1 MSQKEKE
8 KPVVDDTKEGL
19 KIKKKPSLRNK
30 TSETTKLDLSKK
42 EKDAVQE
49 PETTKVVLQSDEKK
63 EEQVV
68 GLQEVGSTHEE
79 EKPTEETKV
88 ENKTEEK
95 QEEVKSPISEVIKEK
110 EVKETTKELKE
121 AVRDE
126 KVTGKKLPE
135 NIEKLVSFME
145 ETGGTVEDYVNL
157 NRDYSKYD
165 SKSLLQEYYNKTKP
179 HLDSEEINFLM
190 EDNFSYDE
198 DVDEERDIRKKKLAY
213 KEEIAKAKKF
223 LESSK
228 SKYYDEIKLRPG
240 VTQEQQKALD
250 FFNRYNK
257 EQQIAEQR
265 RKTFREN
272 TSNTLNEEFEGF
284 EFDLG
289 EKKFKYSISNPS
301 AVAEKQSD
309 LNTFVKKFLNKEGE
323 VVDTVGYHKAIYAA
337 DNADTIA
344 NHFYEQGK
352 ADAIKDMM
360 AKSKNITNEPR
371 PQATGDVFINGLRVK
386 AVNGV
391 DTSKLKIKSKK

>member
-1 MSQKEKE
+1 
-8 KPVVDDTKEGL
+8 
-19 KIKKKPSLRNK
+19 
-30 TSETTKLDLSKK
+30 
-42 EKDAVQE
+42 
-49 PETTKVVLQSDEKK
+49 
-63 EEQVV
+63 
-68 GLQEVGSTHEE
+68 
-79 EKPTEETKV
+79 
-88 ENKTEEK
+88 
-95 QEEVKSPISEVIKEK
+95 
-110 EVKETTKELKE
+110 
-121 AVRDE
+121 
-126 KVTGKKLPE
+126 
-135 NIEKLVSFME
+135 
-145 ETGGTVEDYVNL
+145 
-157 NRDYSKYD
+157 
-165 SKSLLQEYYNKTKP
+165 
-179 HLDSEEINFLM
+179 M

-198 DVDEERDIRKKKLAY
+198 ETDEDRVVKKRQLLF

-265 RKTFREN
+265 RKTFKEN
-272 TSNTLNEEFEGF
+272 TSNTLNEKFEGF

-344 NHFYEQGK
+344 SHFYEQGK

-391 DTSKLKIKSKK
+391 DTSRLKIKSKK

>member
-1 MSQKEKE
+1 MSEKKEN
-8 KPVVDDTKEGL
+8 KPIVDNTKEGL

-30 TSETTKLDLSKK
+30 PQQTTKLDL
-42 EKDAVQE
+42 
-49 PETTKVVLQSDEKK
+49 TKK
-63 EEQVV
+63 EEDADQEPSTETVDV
-68 GLQEVGSTHEE
+68 GKPSADGEKVGETHEE
-79 EKPTEETKV
+79 EIATSETK
-88 ENKTEEK
+88 EEEK
-95 QEEVKSPISEVIKEK
+95 IESPISEIIEEKKEIE
-110 EVKETTKELKE
+110 EVKKEYKE

-126 KVTGKKLPE
+126 KTLGKQLPE

-145 ETGGTVEDYVNL
+145 ETGGTVEDYVAL

-165 SKSLLQEYYNKTKP
+165 EKSLLTEYYKKTKP
-179 HLDSEEINFLM
+179 HLDIEEINFLM

-198 DVDEERDIRKKKLAY
+198 EVDEERTVKKRQLAF
-213 KEEIAKAKKF
+213 KEEFAKAKNF

-228 SKYYDEIKLRPG
+228 SKYYEEIKLRPG
-240 VTQEQQKALD
+240 VTQEQQKAMD

-265 RKTFREN
+265 RKVFRDETN
-272 TSNTLNEEFEGF
+272 KTLSEDFKGF
-284 EFDLG
+284 EFKVGD
-289 EKKFKYSISNPS
+289 KKFNYNVSNPS

-309 LNTFVKKFLNKEGE
+309 LNTFVKKFLNKEGQ

-360 AKSKNITNEPR
+360 AKSKNINTDPR

-391 DTSKLKIKSKK
+391 DTSKLRIKSKK